1 MLEFTLEKQY
11 ESQGFRLI
19 CGTDEAGRGPLAG
32 PVYAAAVI
40 LPTDRPIEGLNDS
53 KKLSERKREELFDII
68 CSTALCYS
76 IQSADVEEIDALNI
90 LNASQL
96 AMRRAVAALSVQPD
110 LVLIDGNVSRGFKMP
125 TVTVVKGDS
134 ISPNIAA
141 ASILAKV
148 ARDRYCLQMDQA
160 YPAYHFAAHKGYP
173 TKEHKALL
181 TELGPCPAHRKTFL
195 KFLQKSHD
203 QFNQKNRRSG

>member
-1 MLEFTLEKQY
+1 M
-11 ESQGFRLI
+11 
-19 CGTDEAGRGPLAG
+19 
-32 PVYAAAVI
+32 
-40 LPTDRPIEGLNDS
+40 
-53 KKLSERKREELFDII
+53 
-68 CSTALCYS
+68 
-76 IQSADVEEIDALNI
+76 EEIDALNI

-110 LVLIDGNVSRGFKMP
+110 LVLIDGNVSRGFKTP